1 MPLEGTYIPSPSDW
15 ARQQAE
21 LYESSGG
28 TEATTLKGKPV
39 VVVTSIGAR
48 TGGLRKTPLMRVEY
62 QGQYAAIASRGGA
75 PRNPQ
80 WYHNLIAN
88 PVVELQDG
96 PFKGMFRARE
106 VSGEEREIW
115 WQRAV
120 EVWPDYDEYQTRTSR
135 QIPVLVLEPIDT

>member
-62 QGQYAAIASRGGA
+62 EGQYAAIASRGGA